1 MTLRNKKNLP
11 VNHLRYVDYC
21 RPSTGPA
28 RGQASQIF
36 SLYAGLVR
44 HVSQLIC

>member
-11 VNHLRYVDYC
+11 VNHLPYVDYC
-21 RPSTGPA
+21 STGPA

-36 SLYAGLVR
+36 PLYVGLVR
-44 HVSQLIC
+44 HISQLIC

>member
-11 VNHLRYVDYC
+11 VNHLPYVDYC
-21 RPSTGPA
+21 STGSA